1 MNSQNSNSS
10 GVAGKSAN
18 VEGSAVDTRENFK
31 GAAFMV
37 LSQAAFV
44 FNDALMKLASSDLS
58 LFQTIFL
65 RGLFTTFFLGLIA
78 WRTGV
83 LFRPLPVSD
92 RKILVLRII
101 GEVGATLCYLT
112 ALFNMPIAN
121 STAILQALPLAVT
134 LGAALFL
141 GEAVGWRRYS
151 AIVVGFIG
159 VMIIVR
165 PGAEGFNAYSFW
177 ALAAVV
183 FIVLRDLVTKKI
195 SNDVPSI
202 SVALLTSI
210 ALTLTA
216 AVLLPLSG
224 WQSVQAISLSYL
236 TGAGCFVMIG
246 YLSVIVAMRRG
257 ETSFVS
263 PFRYTILLWAILLG
277 VFVFGELPDFWTI
290 VGSIILVIT
299 GGYTFYR
306 ESKLKKRAEA
316 QKAVARDAETETQ
329 GNLSEGDDD
338 QGIWPEKTKNLEKA
352 EELINR

>member
-1 MNSQNSNSS
+1 MTPKSDISGNS
-10 GVAGKSAN
+10 GASAQ
-18 VEGSAVDTRENFK
+18 VEGSAVDPRENFK

-44 FNDALMKLASSDLS
+44 FNDALMKLASADLS

-65 RGLFTTFFLGLIA
+65 RGIFTTLFLGAIA
-78 WRTGV
+78 WRTKA
-83 LFRPLPVSD
+83 LFRTVSVAD
-92 RKILVLRII
+92 RKILAFRIF

-151 AIVVGFIG
+151 AIAVGFIG
-159 VMIIVR
+159 VLIIVR

-183 FIVLRDLVTKKI
+183 FIVLRDLATKKV
-195 SNDVPSI
+195 SNAVPSI
-202 SVALLTSI
+202 YVALLTSVF
-210 ALTLTA
+210 LTLTA
-216 AVLLPLSG
+216 GILLPTSG
-224 WQSVQAISLSYL
+224 WQPVQLISVGYL
-236 TGAGCFVMIG
+236 IGAGCFVMVG

-277 VFVFGELPDFWTI
+277 IVVFGDIPDFWTI

-299 GGYTFYR
+299 GVYTFYR
-306 ESKLKKRAEA
+306 ENKLKKRAEKEHA
-316 QKAVARDAETETQ
+316 INSSNDGTDET
-329 GNLSEGDDD
+329 
-338 QGIWPEKTKNLEKA
+338 IWPEKIKDLEKA
-352 EELINR
+352 EEMINR

>member
-1 MNSQNSNSS
+1 MTPKSDISGNS
-10 GVAGKSAN
+10 GASAQ
-18 VEGSAVDTRENFK
+18 VEGSAVDPRENFK

-37 LSQAAFV
+37 VSQAAFV
-44 FNDALMKLASSDLS
+44 FNDALMKLASADLS

-65 RGLFTTFFLGLIA
+65 RGIFTTLFLGAIA
-78 WRTGV
+78 WRTKA
-83 LFRPLPVSD
+83 LFRTVSVAD
-92 RKILVLRII
+92 RKILAFRIF

-151 AIVVGFIG
+151 AIAVGFIG
-159 VMIIVR
+159 VLIIVR

-183 FIVLRDLVTKKI
+183 FIVLRDLATKKV
-195 SNDVPSI
+195 SNAVPSI
-202 SVALLTSI
+202 YVALLTSVF
-210 ALTLTA
+210 LTLTA
-216 AVLLPLSG
+216 GILLPTSG
-224 WQSVQAISLSYL
+224 WQPVQLISVGYL
-236 TGAGCFVMIG
+236 IGAGCFVMVG

-277 VFVFGELPDFWTI
+277 IVVFGDIPDFWTI

-299 GGYTFYR
+299 GVYTFYR
-306 ESKLKKRAEA
+306 ENKLKKRA
-316 QKAVARDAETETQ
+316 QKEYAINSSNDGTDET
-329 GNLSEGDDD
+329 
-338 QGIWPEKTKNLEKA
+338 IWPEKIKDLEKA
-352 EELINR
+352 EEMINR

>member
-1 MNSQNSNSS
+1 MNPQNSNPS
-10 GVAGKSAN
+10 GSVGASAN
-18 VEGSAVDTRENFK
+18 SGNTEVTAAENFK

-37 LSQAAFV
+37 LSQATFV
-44 FNDALMKLASSDLS
+44 FNDALMKLASTDLS

-78 WRTGV
+78 WRAGA
-83 LFRPLPVSD
+83 LFRPLPVAD
-92 RKILVLRII
+92 RKILALRVI

-112 ALFNMPIAN
+112 ALFHMPIAN

-141 GEAVGWRRYS
+141 GETVGWRRYS
-151 AIVVGFIG
+151 AIAVGFIG

-165 PGAEGFNAYSFW
+165 PGADGFNAYSFW

-202 SVALLTSI
+202 YVALLTSI
-210 ALTLTA
+210 SLTLTA
-216 AVLLPLSG
+216 AILLPATG
-224 WQSVQAISLSYL
+224 WQPVQAVSLGYL
-236 TGAGCFVMIG
+236 TGAGCFLMIG
-246 YLSVIVAMRRG
+246 YLSVIAAMRMG

-306 ESKLKKRAEA
+306 ENKLKKRADA
-316 QKAVARDAETETQ
+316 QKAATLRAETETQ
-329 GNLSEGDDD
+329 GDFPEGKDD
-338 QGIWPEKTKNLEKA
+338 QGIWPEKTKDLEKA